1 MRGEEKDSMLDFSM
15 YVVLGSLGVMLLL
28 GMVIRP
34 VFAAVAVVSFAFIS
48 PYALPIP
55 LEAGALHFR
64 CIDIVSGIL
73 ICIVLMQF
81 AVQRDITVLQ
91 EFRAFYVPL
100 LPFLLY
106 IGISL
111 ANVGF
116 TQPNILNASLASYIR
131 LISTALLAPLLYL
144 SVRNKHDLRILH
156 TSLILFGIASV
167 LGSALERQ
175 YTQGVDAIAL
185 NSERISGSFL
195 SINTFGLVSGLL
207 VVYALIKGDGQF
219 RTLYRVIPLVCGL
232 MGLFLAK
239 SASSALATAG
249 ASALYLSIMRA
260 RSESTVKWLRWG
272 VVGVALLVVTVL
284 AIRTWRQNDTI
295 GLANVSSGSFA
306 HRFMI
311 AHAGLWI
318 FLDHPFIGVGWQASV
333 TEAFLH
339 SPVLNAALMQ
349 KFPELPKTYF
359 LEGASQLHNM
369 YIHIL
374 AELGIVGFGL
384 FIYACL
390 HIGKAVIGLLRSLRY
405 GSPYIAWAQFYA
417 LGLVVL
423 LIWWNHSPLYGGQTE
438 SYLAFIFLAALAT
451 VARLERSERQQG

>member
-1 MRGEEKDSMLDFSM
+1 MLDFSI
-15 YVVLGSLGVMLLL
+15 YIILGLLGVMLLL

-34 VFAAVAVVSFAFIS
+34 VFAAVAVVSFAFVS

-55 LEAGALHFR
+55 LEVGALHFR

-73 ICIVLMQF
+73 ACIVLMQF
-81 AVQRDITVLQ
+81 AVQRDLTVLQ
-91 EFRAFYVPL
+91 ELKAFYVPL
-100 LPFLLY
+100 MPFFLY
-106 IGISL
+106 IGMSL

-116 TQPNILNASLASYIR
+116 TQPNVLTTSLVSYIR
-131 LISTALLAPLLYL
+131 LINTALLTPLLYL
-144 SVRNKHDLRILH
+144 SVKNRNDLRIFH
-156 TSLILFGIASV
+156 TSLALFGLVSV
-167 LGSALERQ
+167 IGSALEGQ
-175 YTQGVDAIAL
+175 QTQGVDAIAL
-185 NSERISGSFL
+185 NSERISSSFL

-207 VVYALIKGDGQF
+207 VVYALIKGGGKF
-219 RTLYRVIPLVCGL
+219 WALYRIIPLAGGL
-232 MGLFLAK
+232 IGLFFAK
-239 SASSALATAG
+239 PASSAMATAG
-249 ASALYLSIMRA
+249 ASALYLSTMRA
-260 RSESTVKWLRWG
+260 RSGSTVKWMRWSL
-272 VVGVALLVVTVL
+272 VGTALLVVTAL
-284 AIRTWRQNDTI
+284 AIRTWRQNDAI
-295 GLANVSSGSFA
+295 GLANISGGSFA

-311 AHAGLWI
+311 GQAGLWI

-333 TEAFLH
+333 TEAVLH

-390 HIGKAVIGLLRSLRY
+390 HIGKAVIGLLRSLHY
-405 GSPYIAWAQFYA
+405 GSPYNAWAQFYA

-423 LIWWNHSPLYGGQTE
+423 LIWWNNSPLYGGQTE
-438 SYLAFIFLAALAT
+438 SYLAFIFLAALAM

>member
-1 MRGEEKDSMLDFSM
+1 MLVGVTHELYVGDTGQRSGTDGLTSLDGSLRCLRGTAGAQLAQGAAPHRLLARVEEKDSMLDFSM
-15 YVVLGSLGVMLLL
+15 YVVLGSLGVLLLL

-34 VFAAVAVVSFAFIS
+34 IFAAVAVVSFAFVS

-73 ICIVLMQF
+73 TCIVLMQF

-116 TQPNILNASLASYIR
+116 TQPNILNTSLASYIR

-144 SVRNKHDLRILH
+144 SVRNKNDLRILH
-156 TSLILFGIASV
+156 TALILFGIASV
-167 LGSALERQ
+167 LGSALEGQ

-219 RTLYRVIPLVCGL
+219 RTLYRVIPLACGL

-239 SASSALATAG
+239 SASSVLATAG
-249 ASALYLSIMRA
+249 ASALYLSLMRA
-260 RSESTVKWLRWG
+260 RSGSTVKWLRWS
-272 VVGVALLVVTVL
+272 VVGTALLVVTVL

-295 GLANVSSGSFA
+295 GVSN
-306 HRFMI
+306 
-311 AHAGLWI
+311 
-318 FLDHPFIGVGWQASV
+318 IGDV
-333 TEAFLH
+333 
-339 SPVLNAALMQ
+339 
-349 KFPELPKTYF
+349 
-359 LEGASQLHNM
+359 
-369 YIHIL
+369 
-374 AELGIVGFGL
+374 
-384 FIYACL
+384 
-390 HIGKAVIGLLRSLRY
+390 
-405 GSPYIAWAQFYA
+405 
-417 LGLVVL
+417 
-423 LIWWNHSPLYGGQTE
+423 
-438 SYLAFIFLAALAT
+438 
-451 VARLERSERQQG
+451 

>member
-1 MRGEEKDSMLDFSM
+1 MLDFSM

-34 VFAAVAVVSFAFIS
+34 IFAAVAVVSFAFVS
-48 PYALPIP
+48 PYALPTL

-64 CIDIVSGIL
+64 CIDIFSGL
-73 ICIVLMQF
+73 LTCIVLMQF
-81 AVQRDITVLQ
+81 AVQRDLTVLQ

-100 LPFLLY
+100 VPFLLY
-106 IGISL
+106 IGLSL

-116 TQPNILNASLASYIR
+116 TQPNVLNASLVSYIR
-131 LISTALLAPLLYL
+131 LISTALLSPLLYL
-144 SVRNKHDLRILH
+144 SVKNKNDLRVFH
-156 TSLILFGIASV
+156 TSLVLFGVASV
-167 LGSALERQ
+167 IGSSLEGQ
-175 YTQGVDAIAL
+175 YIQRVDAIAL
-185 NSERISGSFL
+185 NAERISGSFL

-207 VVYALIKGDGQF
+207 VVYALIKGDGKF
-219 RTLYRVIPLVCGL
+219 RALYRVILLACGL

-239 SASSALATAG
+239 SASSVLATAG
-249 ASALYLSIMRA
+249 ASALYLSTMRA
-260 RSESTVKWLRWG
+260 RSGSTVQWMRWS
-272 VVGVALLVVTVL
+272 VVGTALLVVTVL
-284 AIRTWRQNDTI
+284 AIRTWRQNDAI
-295 GLANVSSGSFA
+295 GLANVSGGSFTQ
-306 HRFMI
+306 RFMI

-384 FIYACL
+384 FIYACI

-405 GSPYIAWAQFYA
+405 GSPYTTWAQFYA

-438 SYLAFIFLAALAT
+438 SYLAFIFLASLAT

>member
-1 MRGEEKDSMLDFSM
+1 M
-15 YVVLGSLGVMLLL
+15 YVGLGLLGVMLLL

-34 VFAAVAVVSFAFIS
+34 IFAAVVVLSFAFVS
-48 PYALPIP
+48 PYALPIL
-55 LEAGALHFR
+55 LEVGTLHFR
-64 CIDIVSGIL
+64 CIDIFLGIL
-73 ICIVLMQF
+73 ACIVLMQF
-81 AVQRDITVLQ
+81 TVQRDTTVLQ

-100 LPFLLY
+100 VPFLLY
-106 IGISL
+106 IGMSL

-116 TQPNILNASLASYIR
+116 TQPNVLNASLVSYIR
-131 LISTALLAPLLYL
+131 LISTALISPLLYL
-144 SVRNKHDLRILH
+144 SVQNKNDLRIFH
-156 TSLILFGIASV
+156 TSLILFSVASV
-167 LGSALERQ
+167 FGSALERP
-175 YTQGVDAIAL
+175 YTQGVDTIAWD
-185 NSERISGSFL
+185 SERISGSFL

-207 VVYALIKGDGQF
+207 VVYALIKRDGKF
-219 RTLYRVIPLVCGL
+219 HALYRLIPLACGL

-239 SASSALATAG
+239 SASSVLATAG
-249 ASALYLSIMRA
+249 ASALYLSTMCA
-260 RSESTVKWLRWG
+260 RSGSTVKWMRWSVIG
-272 VVGVALLVVTVL
+272 TALLIVTVL
-284 AIRTWRQNDTI
+284 AIRTLRQGDTI
-295 GLANVSSGSFA
+295 GLANVSGGSFA

-333 TEAFLH
+333 TEEFLH

-349 KFPELPKTYF
+349 TFPDLPKTYF

-384 FIYACL
+384 FIYACI
-390 HIGKAVIGLLRSLRY
+390 HIGKAVTRLLRSLRY
-405 GSPYIAWAQFYA
+405 GSPYNAWAQFYA

-451 VARLERSERQQG
+451 VARLERGEREQR

>member
-1 MRGEEKDSMLDFSM
+1 M

-34 VFAAVAVVSFAFIS
+34 IFAAVAVVSFAFVS
-48 PYALPIP
+48 PYALPIL
-55 LEAGALHFR
+55 LEVGALHFR
-64 CIDIVSGIL
+64 CIDIFSGIL
-73 ICIVLMQF
+73 TCIVLMQF
-81 AVQRDITVLQ
+81 AVHRDLTVLQ

-100 LPFLLY
+100 VPFLLY

-116 TQPNILNASLASYIR
+116 TQPNVLNASLVSYIR
-131 LISTALLAPLLYL
+131 LISTALLSPLLYL
-144 SVRNKHDLRILH
+144 SLKNKNDLRIFH
-156 TSLILFGIASV
+156 TLLVLFSIASV
-167 LGSALERQ
+167 LGSSLEGQ
-175 YTQGVDAIAL
+175 YTQRVDATAL

-207 VVYALIKGDGQF
+207 VVYALIKRDGKF
-219 RTLYRVIPLVCGL
+219 RVLYRVIPLACGL

-249 ASALYLSIMRA
+249 ASALYLSTMRT
-260 RSESTVKWLRWG
+260 RRGSTFKWMRWS
-272 VVGVALLVVTVL
+272 VVGTALLVVTVL
-284 AIRTWRQNDTI
+284 AIRTWRQNDAI
-295 GLANVSSGSFA
+295 GLANVSGGSFA

-311 AHAGLWI
+311 GQAGLWI

-384 FIYACL
+384 FIYACV
-390 HIGKAVIGLLRSLRY
+390 HIGKAVIELLRSPHY
-405 GSPYIAWAQFYA
+405 GSPYNAWAQFYA

-451 VARLERSERQQG
+451 VARLEKSERQQG